1 MILKKEIIERLK
13 GNSEVRKAIGI
24 LLVKSSQTIN
34 KYIRLNNSNS
44 PLVSYPVLTL
54 ISSSL
59 NVPVDDLI
67 VRSQNFPENFFPY
80 IS

>member
-67 VRSQNFPENFFPY
+67 VRSHNFPENFFPY